1 MVLCPNTW
9 SQRWVRLWRPLGA
22 REPAARGGAI
32 FLTREAREPSGRAQA
47 ASSAASAPA
56 RQPWQLSFKMFQ
68 GKTKIVPRASTIF
81 ICHDSWVATSFS
93 PSMRHSTIHRTFW
106 IFSCS
111 KLFSWIQ
118 HLVDSVIEAEIFH
131 GQNNFKWLRSQLA
144 VQLTWKNSLLNFSH
158 LSRFTMVLSLN
169 VLDFNTIEKRLLAW
183 ILHWTN
189 RVSYSATGEL
199 RENFGSLP
207 IQRCCPQGV
216 GLANC
221 NGLVYDCTEATT
233 FFSCSGDGRQRLI
246 SSRCW
251 WGDTAIAVALQESSS
266 ECTG

>member
-111 KLFSWIQ
+111 KLFFPESSISWIQ
-118 HLVDSVIEAEIFH
+118 LLKRKSSTVKITSNDYEV
-131 GQNNFKWLRSQLA
+131 
-144 VQLTWKNSLLNFSH
+144 NSLSNSP
-158 LSRFTMVLSLN
+158 
-169 VLDFNTIEKRLLAW
+169 EK
-183 ILHWTN
+183 T
-189 RVSYSATGEL
+189 
-199 RENFGSLP
+199 
-207 IQRCCPQGV
+207 RCSTFHIFP
-216 GLANC
+216 GLQWC
-221 NGLVYDCTEATT
+221 
-233 FFSCSGDGRQRLI
+233 FH
-246 SSRCW
+246 
-251 WGDTAIAVALQESSS
+251 
-266 ECTG
+266 